1 MKYSIILLCLI
12 FVTLVGCT
20 SQTSHPS
27 FGDDFDQKKAA
38 KTRVSLGLTYL
49 KNGNFSQAKY
59 NLDKA
64 LEFAPR
70 SADAHYGL
78 AYYYQTVG
86 EMASAET
93 SFQTAMD
100 FEPNNADI
108 ANSYGA
114 FLCQLGKYPKAKE
127 YFLKA
132 INNNSYISSAETYE
146 NLALCSQ
153 SQGYQADASEYL
165 RSAVNH
171 QPGRAKSLFLLTQS
185 LVIEKKWL
193 EAREVLRKYEKVAQI
208 SADTLLLSSRIERE
222 LGNLSIAA
230 SYGDMLLKIYPDSA
244 ASQRYKEELLAQTS
258 APLPVARKSIKLEV
272 PEQQAQI
279 QAAPEQETEAV
290 PAAAPAPESEPVSA
304 VVPDAIEKVEA
315 VQEQATAS
323 AETLPLFHE
332 VKAGENLYRI
342 SLQYNIKMQRLI
354 EWNGLNNASDIY
366 AGKKLRLVSPE
377 STSLKE

>member
-1 MKYSIILLCLI
+1 
-12 FVTLVGCT
+12 VTLVGCT

-93 SFQTAMD
+93 AFQTAMD

-193 EAREVLRKYEKVAQI
+193 EARDVLRKYEKVAQI

-222 LGNLSIAA
+222 LGNVSIAA

-258 APLPVARKSIKLEV
+258 TPLPVARKSIKLEV
-272 PEQQAQI
+272 PEQQAQT
-279 QAAPEQETEAV
+279 QAAPEQEIELT
-290 PAAAPAPESEPVSA
+290 PAPAPESETVSA
-304 VVPDAIEKVEA
+304 ILSDATEQVEA
-315 VQEQATAS
+315 VQEQVTAS
-323 AETLPLFHE
+323 AETLPLYHE

-366 AGKKLRLVSPE
+366 AGKKLRLVSPD

>member
-132 INNNSYISSAETYE
+132 
-146 NLALCSQ
+146 
-153 SQGYQADASEYL
+153 
-165 RSAVNH
+165 
-171 QPGRAKSLFLLTQS
+171 K
-185 LVIEKKWL
+185 
-193 EAREVLRKYEKVAQI
+193 
-208 SADTLLLSSRIERE
+208 
-222 LGNLSIAA
+222 
-230 SYGDMLLKIYPDSA
+230 
-244 ASQRYKEELLAQTS
+244 
-258 APLPVARKSIKLEV
+258 
-272 PEQQAQI
+272 
-279 QAAPEQETEAV
+279 
-290 PAAAPAPESEPVSA
+290 
-304 VVPDAIEKVEA
+304 
-315 VQEQATAS
+315 
-323 AETLPLFHE
+323 
-332 VKAGENLYRI
+332 
-342 SLQYNIKMQRLI
+342 
-354 EWNGLNNASDIY
+354 
-366 AGKKLRLVSPE
+366 
-377 STSLKE
+377 